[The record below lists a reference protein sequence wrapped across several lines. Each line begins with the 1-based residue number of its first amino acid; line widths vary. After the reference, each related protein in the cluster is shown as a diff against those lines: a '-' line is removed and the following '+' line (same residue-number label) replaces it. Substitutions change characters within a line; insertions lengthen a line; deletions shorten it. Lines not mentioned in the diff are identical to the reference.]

1 MTVGDVAGREWDV
14 VVVGAGHNG
23 LTAAAYLA
31 RAGRSVLVLERRG
44 QLGGACT
51 LETPFADERFVMSPC
66 AYLVGLLHPLVV
78 EELGLRRRGYRV
90 QPVDPHL
97 WCPFEDAT
105 ALTLWDDPAKTAAS
119 VAEVAP
125 GDVDGYLAYEAL
137 FGRIRRALRGDY
149 SEGADTWLGPS
160 PTRAE
165 LEARLGHD
173 AELVEILFDTPI
185 ADVIERHVRDER
197 LRTALHGQGIIG
209 TFAGPR
215 EPGTAAVHAMHSLGT
230 IDGMPGAWGY
240 VEGGM
245 GRVSLALAEAATDA
259 GAVILQG
266 VPVAAIL
273 PGSPAADGNG
283 DRAPSG
289 RPAAAAGKSRGG
301 GEPPAV
307 VLEGGETIRA
317 AVVVSN
323 ADPRRTLAMCQA
335 AGGDPP
341 PGFAAFAERVAGWRI
356 ESPVVKINC
365 GLSRLPTFTAAARA
379 GYDGPP
385 PYRGMVTISNGTDV
399 TQAACETARQGIPSP
414 RWCELY
420 FQTAYDGSVAPPGA
434 HTMSVF
440 AQYVPYELSE
450 GDWDGRRD
458 EIADL
463 VIAEIARFA
472 PDVADCIAERQ
483 VLGPPDVEDRIG
495 LTGGHI
501 FQGECLPE
509 QMWDRRFAPATPL
522 PGVYLC
528 GAATHPGGSV
538 IAANGRNAAM
548 AVLRD
553 AGVTPRR

>member
-1 MTVGDVAGREWDV
+1 
-14 VVVGAGHNG
+14 
-23 LTAAAYLA
+23 
-31 RAGRSVLVLERRG
+31 
-44 QLGGACT
+44 
-51 LETPFADERFVMSPC
+51 
-66 AYLVGLLHPLVV
+66 
-78 EELGLRRRGYRV
+78 V

-97 WCPFEDAT
+97 WCPFDDGS

-125 GDVDGYLAYEAL
+125 EDVDGYLAYEEV

-149 SEGADTWLGPS
+149 SEDTDTWLGTS
-160 PTRAE
+160 PTRAQ
-165 LEARLGHD
+165 LEERLGHD
-173 AELVEILFDTPI
+173 RELVEILFSTPI

-245 GRVSLALAEAATDA
+245 GRVSLALAEAATEA
-259 GAVILQG
+259 GAVILHG

-273 PGSPAADGNG
+273 PTDDTSVVLQ
-283 DRAPSG
+283 
-289 RPAAAAGKSRGG
+289 G
-301 GEPPAV
+301 GEI
-307 VLEGGETIRA
+307 IRTSA
-317 AVVVSN
+317 VVSN
-323 ADPRRTLAMCQA
+323 ADPKRTLALCQA

-341 PGFAAFAERVAGWRI
+341 PGFADFARRVDAWRS
-356 ESPVVKINC
+356 ESPVIKINC
-365 GLSRLPTFTAAARA
+365 GLRRLPLFTAAARP
-379 GYDGPP
+379 GYDGPQ
-385 PYRGMVTISNGTDV
+385 PYRAMVTISSGTDV
-399 TQAACETARQGIPSP
+399 TQASCELARRGQPSP

-420 FQTAYDGSVAPPGA
+420 FQTAYDATVAPPEA

-440 AQYVPYELSE
+440 AQYVPYTLAS
-450 GDWDGRRD
+450 GTWDERRD
-458 EIADL
+458 EIADT

-472 PDVADCIAERQ
+472 PDVADCILERQ
-483 VLGPPDVEDRIG
+483 VLGPPDVEERIG

-501 FQGECLPE
+501 FQGECLPD
-509 QMWDRRFAPATPL
+509 QMWDGRFGPTTPL

-548 AVLRD
+548 AVLSRLS
-553 AGVTPRR
+553 R